1 MFITGNLKFAFAPWL
16 RCDKDEGA
24 VKCVCVAVSHDKEE
38 SDIGEIW
45 KFFANNVLGE
55 NIIHL
60 QKKILFFSSHLLWRL
75 QGWADIPHLCAYD
88 PFLRSKTLN
97 FPVFDFSRLDLLLFF
112 YSLLIFFAPNLQE
125 RRSQNCCFLLYVLAN
140 GFAVLLLQTISPPA
154 LQNLK
159 TSFQQKVVP
168 QLCQHCPDSSLL
180 PLYTQS
186 IQFLQI
192 LVSTLSLPPRFL
204 CFVYKTSRVSTSIYL
219 EESMPLQIVIFFCIF

>member
-1 MFITGNLKFAFAPWL
+1 MFRPMASP
-16 RCDKDEGA
+16 
-24 VKCVCVAVSHDKEE
+24 S
-38 SDIGEIW
+38 
-45 KFFANNVLGE
+45 
-55 NIIHL
+55 
-60 QKKILFFSSHLLWRL
+60 FSSDW
-75 QGWADIPHLCAYD
+75 P
-88 PFLRSKTLN
+88 
-97 FPVFDFSRLDLLLFF
+97 
-112 YSLLIFFAPNLQE
+112 
-125 RRSQNCCFLLYVLAN
+125 
-140 GFAVLLLQTISPPA
+140 TISPPA

-219 EESMPLQIVIFFCIF
+219 EESMALQIGIFFAFSRDFHYFHKCFDFHQLLNASPVSSHPCPLLLCCPRLRKEDGDHLTESTSPE